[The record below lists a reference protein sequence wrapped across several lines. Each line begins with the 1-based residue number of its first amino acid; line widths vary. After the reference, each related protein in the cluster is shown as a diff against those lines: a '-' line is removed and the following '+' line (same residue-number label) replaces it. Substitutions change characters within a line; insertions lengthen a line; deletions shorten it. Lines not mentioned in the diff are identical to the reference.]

1 MVGDLDHCTERKGCT
16 GAGEANTWS
25 VALADFSALDP
36 GGRLHLLM
44 RQSTLESLAA
54 DVESRFLPA
63 LHRIPEDERSELLQ
77 RCVLPFYD

>member
-1 MVGDLDHCTERKGCT
+1 M
-16 GAGEANTWS
+16 
-25 VALADFSALDP
+25 ALADFSALDP

-63 LHRIPEDERSELLQ
+63 LLRIPEVERSELLQ
-77 RCVLPFYD
+77 RCARPIYRI